1 MRICRRIE
9 LNLSC
14 QNTSAITLVVFLLLT
29 LFGFVDKTYAAE
41 VCESAAARI
50 ISIQGMIEL
59 RRVHETT
66 WQQTAMNTTICPGD
80 TIRARSHSRAALLL
94 SNESVLRLNQKTTIT
109 FPESED
115 NAATSLLDLFSGAI
129 HIITRTP
136 KPFKVRTPF
145 VNAGVD
151 GTEFFVGMD
160 ENSTKLVIYEGQVTV
175 SNDQGNLVLA
185 DHEAAI
191 ATRNAAP
198 QKVGNVNPTDAVQ
211 WALYYPLIINYQLDG
226 LTSEYTAYP
235 ELKQSIEF
243 YRQGKAF
250 EALFIL
256 DAIAQHDYS
265 ANLLLY
271 QAGLLLAVGQAK
283 EAKASIEQALAT
295 QPDNSDAYALLAM
308 IAVVQNDKEQAL
320 ELATRAT
327 ALNTSSPTA
336 RLALSYVQQA
346 HFKIEEALAN
356 AQEAAVLDP
365 ENALVW
371 ARLAE
376 LQMAVGYLDRAFEAA
391 QQAVNLNP
399 DIARTQTVLGFSHL
413 LQIHTR
419 QAKTVFSAAIMLD
432 QTDPMPRLGMG
443 LALIREGSLVAGRI
457 ELEIA
462 ASLDPASSLIR
473 SYLGKAYFEEKR
485 YPLAG
490 TQFELAK
497 EKDPYDPTPWFYD
510 AIQKQTQNRPIEAL
524 KDLQESI
531 ELNNNR
537 AVYRSKFL
545 LDQDEAARGSS
556 LARIYDN
563 LGFEKRALVETAK
576 SLSIDP
582 ANHSSHR
589 FLSDAY
595 ANIPRH
601 EVARV
606 SELLQAQ
613 LLQPINVNPVQPH
626 LAVADLNIITGT
638 GPARNG
644 FNEFAPLMERN
655 RPQLVASGI
664 VGSNST
670 FGNEATLSA
679 LYDRA
684 SVSIG
689 QYHFQSDGFRPN
701 NDQKHNIYNAFAQFA
716 VTPKLNVQAEIRR
729 RNTEQGDL
737 LLDFDM
743 TKHTQNRRNLEQDTA
758 RVGARYS
765 LSPKQDF
772 LVSAIYLDRR
782 EGQVIPVPASTFNV
796 PFPPFEFSIPA
807 FNINANA
814 KDQGYQVE
822 GQYLHREQH
831 LNLTAGGGTY
841 QIDARS
847 QQNCGAGPCS
857 YTAFN
862 FKRERENAYIYSNL
876 NYHGKINTTLG
887 LSYDAFRSEI
897 DHKFNAF
904 NPKFG
909 LQWNITDALRLRLA
923 WFEAVKS
930 ALIANQTLEP
940 TQVAGFNQMF
950 DDPNGTRARRMGV
963 GLDTYFVKNVY
974 AGVEVSD
981 RDIKI
986 PFFNG
991 TTATFLE
998 SEKQQERLYRSYL
1011 YWLPHAHWAING
1023 EFQFEQ
1029 YTRAA
1034 AIVAGD
1040 IDKPYQI
1047 HTLSAPL
1054 TINYFHPEGIFS
1066 KFSTTYVQQNLKRL
1080 TASSLREGNDGF
1092 VLFDAALGYRLP
1104 NRRGILSLEGR
1115 NLSDENFFYR
1125 SYNFQVNEV
1134 ITSSRFIPTRTFFVR
1149 LTLNF

>member
-1 MRICRRIE
+1 MPLIV
-9 LNLSC
+9 L
-14 QNTSAITLVVFLLLT
+14 FLLI
-29 LFGFVDKTYAAE
+29 FWGCIDKTYATE
-41 VCESAAARI
+41 FCQSAAAKV
-50 ISIQGMIEL
+50 ISAQGIIEL
-59 RRVHETT
+59 RRAHETT
-66 WQQTAMNTTICPGD
+66 WQQTAMHTAICPGD
-80 TIRARSHSRAALLL
+80 TVRARSHSRAALLL
-94 SNESVLRLNQKTTIT
+94 SNASVLRLDQKTSIT
-109 FPESED
+109 FPKSED
-115 NAATSLLDLFSGAI
+115 NEAASLLDLFSGAI

-151 GTEFFVGMD
+151 GTEFFVGVD
-160 ENSTKLVIYEGQVTV
+160 ENSTKLVIYEGRVTA
-175 SNDQGNLVLA
+175 SNEQGNLTLS

-191 ATRNAAP
+191 TIRNAAP
-198 QKVGNVNPTDAVQ
+198 QKVGSINPTDSVQ
-211 WALYYPLIINYQLDG
+211 WALYYPIIINYQLDG
-226 LTSEYTAYP
+226 LTTQTVQP

-243 YRQGKAF
+243 YRQGNVF
-250 EALFIL
+250 EALSLL
-256 DAIAQHDYS
+256 DAISAHDYS
-265 ANLLLY
+265 VNLLLY
-271 QAGLLLAVGQAK
+271 RAGLLLAVGQAS
-283 EAKASIEQALAT
+283 EAKTSIAEALT
-295 QPDNSDAYALLAM
+295 IQQENSNAYALLAM
-308 IAVVQNDKEQAL
+308 IAIVQNDKEHAL
-320 ELATRAT
+320 ELATRAIT
-327 ALNTSSPTA
+327 LDTSSPSA
-336 RLALSYVQQA
+336 KLALSYVQQA
-346 HFKIEEALAN
+346 HFKIEEALASV
-356 AQEAAVLDP
+356 QEAVAIDP
-365 ENALVW
+365 RNALVW
-371 ARLAE
+371 ARLAK
-376 LQMAVGYLDRAFEAA
+376 LQMSVGDLDRALEAA
-391 QQAVNLNP
+391 HQAVALNP
-399 DIARTQTVLGFSHL
+399 DLARTKTVLGFAHL
-413 LQIHTR
+413 LQIHTQ
-419 QAKTVFSAAIMLD
+419 QAKIMFSEAITLD
-432 QTDPMPRLGMG
+432 QADPMPRLGMG
-443 LALIREGSLVAGRI
+443 LTLIREGKLEAGRI

-462 ASLDPASSLIR
+462 VSLDPASSLIR

-490 TQFELAK
+490 TQFDLAK
-497 EKDPYDPTPWFYD
+497 EKDPNDPTPWFYD

-524 KDLQESI
+524 KDLQKSI

-582 ANHSSHR
+582 ANHSAHR

-613 LLQPINVNPVQPH
+613 LLQPVNVNPVQPH

-638 GPARNG
+638 GPARTG

-664 VGSNST
+664 AGSNST

-679 LYDRA
+679 VYDRA
-684 SVSIG
+684 SVSVG

-701 NDQKHNIYNAFAQFA
+701 NDQKHNIYNAFVQFA
-716 VTPKLNVQAEIRR
+716 VTPKLNMQAEIRR

-743 TKHTQNRRNLEQDTA
+743 KIHTQDRRSLEQDSA

-772 LVSAIYLDRR
+772 LVSSIYIDRR
-782 EGQVIPVPASTFNV
+782 EGQAMPAQFYPLLDTTF
-796 PFPPFEFSIPA
+796 PA
-807 FNINANA
+807 FNVNQ
-814 KDQGYQVE
+814 KDQGYQIE
-822 GQYLHREQH
+822 GQYLFKDKYI
-831 LNLTAGGGTY
+831 NLITGGGTY
-841 QIDARS
+841 QIDAKQRC
-847 QQNCGAGPCS
+847 NGEVCS
-857 YTAFN
+857 SVIP
-862 FKRERENAYIYSNL
+862 FKRERENAYVYSNM
-876 NYHGKINTTLG
+876 NYYGKINTTFG
-887 LSYDAFRSEI
+887 LSYDAFKDGI
-897 DHKFNAF
+897 DYRFDAF

-923 WFEAVKS
+923 WFETVKS

-950 DDPNGTRARRMGV
+950 DDPNGTRSRRMGV
-963 GLDTYFVKNVY
+963 GLDSSFSKNIY
-974 AGVEVSD
+974 GGIEASD
-981 RDIKI
+981 RDLKVSFVNSDMRILA
-986 PFFNG
+986 N
-991 TTATFLE
+991 E
-998 SEKQQERLYRSYL
+998 QQQERLYRSYL
-1011 YWLPHAHWAING
+1011 YWLPHARWAVNG
-1023 EFQFEQ
+1023 EFQLEQ
-1029 YTRAA
+1029 FSRAA
-1034 AIVAGD
+1034 IEIGGSE
-1040 IDKPYQI
+1040 KPYQI

-1054 TINYFHPEGIFS
+1054 TINYFHPDGIFS
-1066 KFSTTYVQQNLKRL
+1066 RFSTTFVQQDLKRL
-1080 TASSLREGNDGF
+1080 AGSSLKEGNDGF
-1092 VLFDAALGYRLP
+1092 VLFDAALGYRLQ

-1125 SYNFQVNEV
+1125 SYNFQVNEM

>member
-1 MRICRRIE
+1 MRICQRIE
-9 LNLSC
+9 HNLSD
-14 QNTSAITLVVFLLLT
+14 QNTSAMSLIVLFLLIL
-29 LFGFVDKTYAAE
+29 LGCIDKTYATE
-41 VCESAAARI
+41 FCQSAAAKV
-50 ISIQGMIEL
+50 ISVQGIIEL
-59 RRVHETT
+59 RRARNTT
-66 WQQTAMNTTICPGD
+66 WQQTVMHTAICPGD

-94 SNESVLRLNQKTTIT
+94 SNASVLRLDQKTSIT
-109 FPESED
+109 FPKSED
-115 NAATSLLDLFSGAI
+115 NEATSLLDLFSGAI

-151 GTEFFVGMD
+151 GTEFFVGVD
-160 ENSTKLVIYEGQVTV
+160 ENSTKLVIYEGQITA
-175 SNDQGNLVLA
+175 SNERGNLVLS

-191 ATRNAAP
+191 ITRNAAP
-198 QKVGNVNPTDAVQ
+198 QKVSIINPTDSVQ
-211 WALYYPLIINYQLDG
+211 WALYYPIIINYQLDG
-226 LTSEYTAYP
+226 LTAQTTAHP
-235 ELKQSIEF
+235 ELKQSMEF
-243 YRQGKAF
+243 YQHGKAF
-250 EALFIL
+250 EALSIL
-256 DAIAQHDYS
+256 DAISAHNFS

-271 QAGLLLAVGQAK
+271 RAGLLLAVGQAG
-283 EAKASIEQALAT
+283 EAKTSIEEALTT
-295 QPDNSDAYALLAM
+295 QPENSDAYALLAM
-308 IAVVQNDKEQAL
+308 IAIVQNDKAQSL
-320 ELATRAT
+320 ELATRAI
-327 ALNTSSPTA
+327 ALDTSSPSA
-336 RLALSYVQQA
+336 KLALSYVQQA
-346 HFKIEEALAN
+346 HFKIEEALGSVR
-356 AQEAAVLDP
+356 EASTIDP
-365 ENALVW
+365 RNALVW
-371 ARLAE
+371 ARLAK
-376 LQMAVGYLDRAFEAA
+376 LHMSVGDLDRAQEAA
-391 QQAVNLNP
+391 HQAVALNP
-399 DIARTQTVLGFSHL
+399 DIARTKTVLGFAHL
-413 LQIHTR
+413 LQIHTQ
-419 QAKTVFSAAIMLD
+419 QAKNIFSEAITLD

-443 LALIREGSLVAGRI
+443 LALIREGKLEAGRI

-490 TQFELAK
+490 TQFDLAK
-497 EKDPYDPTPWFYD
+497 EKDPNDPTPWFYD

-524 KDLQESI
+524 KDLQKSI

-582 ANHSSHR
+582 ANHSAHR

-613 LLQPINVNPVQPH
+613 LLQPVNVNPVQPH

-638 GPARNG
+638 GPARTG

-664 VGSNST
+664 SGSNST

-679 LYDRA
+679 VYDRA
-684 SVSIG
+684 SVSVG

-701 NDQKHNIYNAFAQFA
+701 NDQKHNIYNAFIQYA
-716 VTPKLNVQAEIRR
+716 VTPKLNIQAEIRR

-737 LLDFDM
+737 LLDFD
-743 TKHTQNRRNLEQDTA
+743 TKDHTQDRRHLEQDSA

-772 LVSAIYLDRR
+772 LVSTIYTDRR
-782 EGQVIPVPASTFNV
+782 ENQEFPN
-796 PFPPFEFSIPA
+796 PF
-807 FNINANA
+807 FNIQSNL
-814 KDQGYQVE
+814 KDLGYQVE
-822 GQYLHREQH
+822 GQYLFKDRYI
-831 LNLTAGGGTY
+831 NITTGGGTY
-841 QIDARS
+841 QVDAR
-847 QQNCGAGPCS
+847 QRCGGELCS
-857 YTAFN
+857 SNVIN
-862 FKRERENAYIYSNL
+862 FTRERENAYIYSNL
-876 NYHGKINTTLG
+876 NYSGNINTTLG
-887 LSYDAFRSEI
+887 FSYDVI
-897 DHKFNAF
+897 KDVVDQKFDAF

-909 LQWNITDALRLRLA
+909 VQWNITDALRLRLA
-923 WFEAVKS
+923 WFETVKS

-950 DDPNGTRARRMGV
+950 DDLNGTRSRRMGV
-963 GLDTYFVKNVY
+963 GLDSYFTKDIY
-974 AGVEVSD
+974 GGIEASD
-981 RDIKI
+981 RDLKVALA
-986 PFFNG
+986 NG
-991 TTATFLE
+991 DMRISTNE
-998 SEKQQERLYRSYL
+998 QQQERLYRSYL

-1029 YTRAA
+1029 FTRAA
-1034 AIVAGD
+1034 VVNND
-1040 IDKPYQI
+1040 INKPYQI

-1054 TINYFHPEGIFS
+1054 TINYFHPNGIFS
-1066 KFSTTYVQQNLKRL
+1066 RFSTTFVQQDLKRL
-1080 TASSLREGNDGF
+1080 ADSSLREGNDSF

-1125 SYNFQVNEV
+1125 SYNFQYNEM
-1134 ITSSRFIPTRTFFVR
+1134 ITSSRFIPTRTLFVR

>member
-1 MRICRRIE
+1 MMKICRRITHK
-9 LNLSC
+9 LSD
-14 QNTSAITLVVFLLLT
+14 QSTSATPLIVLFLLILW
-29 LFGFVDKTYAAE
+29 GCIDKTYATE
-41 VCESAAARI
+41 LCQSTAAKV
-50 ISIQGMIEL
+50 ISVQGIIEL
-59 RRVHETT
+59 RRARDTT
-66 WQQTAMNTTICPGD
+66 WQQTVMHTTICPGD
-80 TIRARSHSRAALLL
+80 TVRARSHSRAALLL
-94 SNESVLRLNQKTTIT
+94 SNASVLRLDQKTSIT
-109 FPESED
+109 FPKSED
-115 NAATSLLDLFSGAI
+115 NEAASLLDLFSGAI

-151 GTEFFVGMD
+151 GTEFFVGVD
-160 ENSTKLVIYEGQVTV
+160 ENSTKLVIYEGQVAA
-175 SNDQGNLVLA
+175 SNEQGNLVLS

-191 ATRNAAP
+191 ITRNAAP
-198 QKVGNVNPTDAVQ
+198 QKVDFINSADSVQ
-211 WALYYPLIINYQLDG
+211 WALYYPIIINYQLDR
-226 LTSEYTAYP
+226 LTAQTAQTAP
-235 ELKQSIEF
+235 SELKQSIEY
-243 YRQGKAF
+243 YRHGKAF
-250 EALFIL
+250 EALSIL
-256 DAIAQHDYS
+256 DAISVHDYS
-265 ANLLLY
+265 VNLLLY
-271 QAGLLLAVGQAK
+271 RAALLLAVGQAG
-283 EAKASIEQALAT
+283 EAKTSIEEALT
-295 QPDNSDAYALLAM
+295 KQPENSDAYALLAM
-308 IAVVQNDKEQAL
+308 IAIVRNDKEQAL
-320 ELATRAT
+320 ELATRAIT
-327 ALNTSSPTA
+327 LDTISPSA
-336 RLALSYVQQA
+336 KLALSYVQQA
-346 HFKIEEALAN
+346 HFKIEEALASV
-356 AQEAAVLDP
+356 QEAATIDP
-365 ENALVW
+365 GNALVW
-371 ARLAE
+371 ARLAK
-376 LQMAVGYLDRAFEAA
+376 LRMSVGDLDRAQEAA
-391 QQAVNLNP
+391 HQAVTLNP
-399 DIARTQTVLGFSHL
+399 DMARTKTVLGFAHL
-413 LQIHTR
+413 LQIHTH
-419 QAKTVFSAAIMLD
+419 QAKTIFSEAITLD

-443 LALIREGSLVAGRI
+443 LALIREGKLEAGRI

-490 TQFELAK
+490 TQFDLAK
-497 EKDPYDPTPWFYD
+497 EKDPNDPTPWFYD

-524 KDLQESI
+524 KDLQKSI

-537 AVYRSKFL
+537 AVYRSQFL

-582 ANHSSHR
+582 ANHSAHR

-613 LLQPINVNPVQPH
+613 LLQPVNVNPVQPH

-638 GPARNG
+638 GPARTG

-664 VGSNST
+664 AGSNST

-679 LYDRA
+679 VYDRA
-684 SVSIG
+684 SVSVG

-701 NDQKHNIYNAFAQFA
+701 NDQKHNIYNAFVQFA
-716 VTPKLNVQAEIRR
+716 VTSKLNVQAEIRR

-737 LLDFDM
+737 LLDFD
-743 TKHTQNRRNLEQDTA
+743 TKNHTQDRRNLEQDSA

-772 LVSAIYLDRR
+772 LVSGIYIDRR
-782 EGQVIPVPASTFNV
+782 EGQASPAQFY
-796 PFPPFEFSIPA
+796 PLIDDIFPA
-807 FNINANA
+807 FNINQ
-814 KDQGYQVE
+814 KDQGYQIE
-822 GQYLHREQH
+822 GQYLFRDKYI
-831 LNLTAGGGTY
+831 NLITGGGTY
-841 QIDARS
+841 QIDAR
-847 QQNCGAGPCS
+847 QQCNGEVCS
-857 YTAFN
+857 STVIPFT
-862 FKRERENAYIYSNL
+862 RERENAYIYSNL
-876 NYHGKINTTLG
+876 NYFGKINTTLG
-887 LSYDAFRSEI
+887 LSYDALKDIADQKI
-897 DHKFNAF
+897 DTF

-909 LQWNITDALRLRLA
+909 MQWNVTDTLRLRLA
-923 WFEAVKS
+923 WFETVKS

-950 DDPNGTRARRMGV
+950 DDPNGTRSRRMGV
-963 GLDTYFVKNVY
+963 GLDSNFSKNIY
-974 AGVEVSD
+974 GGIEASD
-981 RDIKI
+981 RDLNVSLANSNLTISA
-986 PFFNG
+986 N
-991 TTATFLE
+991 E
-998 SEKQQERLYRSYL
+998 HQQEKLYRSYI
-1011 YWLPHAHWAING
+1011 YWLPHARWAVNG

-1029 YTRAA
+1029 FTRR
-1034 AIVAGD
+1034 AIAINND

-1054 TINYFHPEGIFS
+1054 SINYFHSNGIFS
-1066 KFSTTYVQQNLKRL
+1066 RFSTTFVQQDLKRL
-1080 TASSLREGNDGF
+1080 ADSSFKEGNDGF

-1125 SYNFQVNEV
+1125 SYNFQVNEM
-1134 ITSSRFIPTRTFFVR
+1134 ITSSRFIPTRTLFVR

>member
-1 MRICRRIE
+1 M
-9 LNLSC
+9 
-14 QNTSAITLVVFLLLT
+14 TLIVLFLLIL
-29 LFGFVDKTYAAE
+29 LGCIDKTYATE
-41 VCESAAARI
+41 FCQSAAAKV
-50 ISIQGMIEL
+50 ISVQGIIEL
-59 RRVHETT
+59 RRARDTT
-66 WQQTAMNTTICPGD
+66 WQQTVMHTAICPGD

-94 SNESVLRLNQKTTIT
+94 SNASVLRLDQKTSIT
-109 FPESED
+109 FPKSED
-115 NAATSLLDLFSGAI
+115 NEATSLLDLFSGAI

-151 GTEFFVGMD
+151 GTEFFVGVD
-160 ENSTKLVIYEGQVTV
+160 ENSTKLVIYEGRVTA
-175 SNDQGNLVLA
+175 SNEQGNLTLS
-185 DHEAAI
+185 DHETAI
-191 ATRNAAP
+191 TIRNAAP
-198 QKVGNVNPTDAVQ
+198 QKVGNINPTDSVQ
-211 WALYYPLIINYQLDG
+211 WALYYPIIINYQLDG
-226 LTSEYTAYP
+226 LTTQTVQP

-243 YRQGKAF
+243 YRQGNVF
-250 EALFIL
+250 EALSLL
-256 DAIAQHDYS
+256 DVIPAHDYS
-265 ANLLLY
+265 VNFLLY
-271 QAGLLLAVGQAK
+271 RAGLLLAVGQAS
-283 EAKASIEQALAT
+283 EAKTSIAEALTT
-295 QPDNSDAYALLAM
+295 QPENSNAYALLAM
-308 IAVVQNDKEQAL
+308 IAIVQNDKEHAL
-320 ELATRAT
+320 ELATRAIT
-327 ALNTSSPTA
+327 LDTSSPSA
-336 RLALSYVQQA
+336 KLALSYVQQA
-346 HFKIEEALAN
+346 HFKIEEALASV
-356 AQEAAVLDP
+356 QEAVAIDP
-365 ENALVW
+365 RNALVW
-371 ARLAE
+371 ARLAK
-376 LQMAVGYLDRAFEAA
+376 LQMSVGDLDRALEAA
-391 QQAVNLNP
+391 HQAVALNP
-399 DIARTQTVLGFSHL
+399 DLARTKTVLGFAHL
-413 LQIHTR
+413 LKIHTQ
-419 QAKTVFSAAIMLD
+419 QAKTIFSEAITLD

-443 LALIREGSLVAGRI
+443 LTLIREGKLEAGRI

-462 ASLDPASSLIR
+462 ASLDPVSSLIR

-490 TQFELAK
+490 TQFDLAK
-497 EKDPYDPTPWFYD
+497 EKDPNDPTPWFYD

-524 KDLQESI
+524 KDLQKSI

-556 LARIYDN
+556 LARIYDT

-582 ANHSSHR
+582 ANHSAHR

-613 LLQPINVNPVQPH
+613 LLQPVNVNPVQPH

-638 GPARNG
+638 GPARTG

-664 VGSNST
+664 AGSNST

-679 LYDRA
+679 VYDRA
-684 SVSIG
+684 SVSVG

-701 NDQKHNIYNAFAQFA
+701 NDQKHNIYNAFVQFA
-716 VTPKLNVQAEIRR
+716 VTPKLNMQAEIRR

-743 TKHTQNRRNLEQDTA
+743 KNHTQNRRSLEQDSA

-782 EGQVIPVPASTFNV
+782 EDQVFPTPFFNV
-796 PFPPFEFSIPA
+796 LS
-807 FNINANA
+807 NL
-814 KDQGYQVE
+814 KDLGYQIE
-822 GQYLHREQH
+822 GQYLFRDRY
-831 LNLTAGGGTY
+831 LNVTAGGGAY
-841 QIDARS
+841 QIDAKNIPR
-847 QQNCGAGPCS
+847 CEGGPLCPPPS
-857 YTAFN
+857 GVIN
-862 FKRERENAYIYSNL
+862 FTRERENAYIYSNL
-876 NYHGKINTTLG
+876 NYHERINATLG
-887 LSYDAFRSEI
+887 LSYDAYKNES
-897 DHKFNAF
+897 DHQFNSV

-909 LQWNITDALRLRLA
+909 VQWNITDALRLRLA
-923 WFEAVKS
+923 WFETVKS

-963 GLDTYFVKNVY
+963 GLDTHFTKTVY
-974 AGVEVSD
+974 GGVEISD
-981 RDIKI
+981 RNIRV
-986 PFFNG
+986 PSFVAQ
-991 TTATFLE
+991 TASLLE
-998 SEKQQERLYRSYL
+998 SEKQQERLYRSYI
-1011 YWLPHAHWAING
+1011 YWLPHAYWAVSG
-1023 EFQFEQ
+1023 EFQFER
-1029 YTRAA
+1029 YTRNAA
-1034 AIVAGD
+1034 AFGENV
-1040 IDKPYQI
+1040 DKPHQI

-1054 TINYFHPEGIFS
+1054 ALNYFHPSGIFS
-1066 KFSTTYVQQNLKRL
+1066 KFSTTFVQQNIKRVRE
-1080 TASSLREGNDGF
+1080 SSLLENHDGF
-1092 VLFDAALGYRLP
+1092 TLFDVALGYRLP
-1104 NRRGILSLEGR
+1104 SRRGILSLEGR